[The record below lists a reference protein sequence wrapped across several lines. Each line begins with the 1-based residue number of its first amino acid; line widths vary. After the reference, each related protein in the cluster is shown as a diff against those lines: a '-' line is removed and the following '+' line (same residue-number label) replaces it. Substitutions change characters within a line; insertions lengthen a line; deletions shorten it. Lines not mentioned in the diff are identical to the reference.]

1 MIGTDP
7 DFQGKGIGRKSLLA
21 GLLYLESKNINT
33 SILTVDSDNEVAL
46 RLYKSVGFEHRK
58 TAMSFEKVID

>member
-33 SILTVDSDNEVAL
+33 SILTVDSENRAAL
-46 RLYKSVGFEHRK
+46 RLYKSVGFKNRK
-58 TAMSFEKVID
+58 TILSFERVIT